1 VEASAG
7 FGLAGLG
14 SAVGRVG
21 VAGSVGIAL
30 GGEIGSAL
38 AVGAVGV
45 GNAPRAGVLP
55 GVGMCCI
62 LGLLEGGCIVDR
74 VVVGGVLPGCRILA
88 VGVAAAAVHRISIGD
103 CASTCS
109 APSSGAPRSGW

>member
-1 VEASAG
+1 MEASAG

-38 AVGAVGV
+38 AAGAVGV
-45 GNAPRAGVLP
+45 GKAPRAGVLP
-55 GVGMCCI
+55 GLGMCCI

-88 VGVAAAAVHRISIGD
+88 VGLAAAAVLRISMWGLTD
-103 CASTCS
+103 TVS
-109 APSSGAPRSGW
+109 